1 MGRFSDSTNKND
13 SLVNINAG
21 GKAQH
26 TYDAIVIGS
35 GISGGWAAKELC
47 EKGLKTLVLERGR
60 NVEHIKDY
68 VTANTPTWGFPH
80 RDQLSKKFVDENPQ
94 LCRAGVATESIQHF
108 FVKDKEHPYVEDKP
122 FTWVRGYQVGGKSLL
137 WARWT
142 QRWSDLDY
150 EANAKEGIE
159 IDWPIRYK
167 DIAPWYSYVEKF
179 AGISGNRDGLSQVPD
194 GEYMPPM
201 EMSCIEKH
209 FKQSIESNYPG
220 RNLII
225 SRTANVTKEING
237 RGPCQYRNL
246 CSRGC
251 PFGAA
256 FSSNSATLPAAAAT
270 GNLTVRPFS
279 VVHSIIYDE
288 SKSLPDG
295 SQGKATGVHVID
307 TNTKEATEFFAKI
320 IFVNACTLNSALILL
335 NSTSSRFPNGLGNDS
350 GVLGHYLMDHNYRGR
365 LFGKHYDFPDQY
377 FYGRRP
383 TGVYLPRFRNFA
395 NDKQKDFLRGY
406 AYACGGSRDA
416 AYKTGNDVT
425 IGKDLKEELA
435 EPGPWTMW
443 MVGMGECLPY
453 YENKVMLSKDKKDD
467 WGMPV
472 LHISAEFRTN
482 EDTMTKDLIAQGA
495 EMLEKAGFTD
505 VVQFD
510 NHAPLG
516 HGIHEMGT
524 ARMGRD
530 PKRSILNGFNQM
542 HVVKNVFVSDGSCM
556 TSGGCQNP
564 SVTYMALTA
573 RAADY
578 AVNELKKQNI

>member
-1 MGRFSDSTNKND
+1 MGRFSDSTYNND
-13 SLVNINAG
+13 SLANVNAN

-47 EKGLKTLVLERGR
+47 QKGLKTLVLERGR

-68 VTANTPTWGFPH
+68 VTANTPSWGFPH
-80 RDQLSKKFVDENPQ
+80 RDTLSRKFIEENPQ
-94 LCRAGVATESIQHF
+94 LCRAGVVTESTQHF
-108 FVKDKEHPYVEDKP
+108 FVKDKEHPYIEDKP

-179 AGISGNRDGLSQVPD
+179 VGISGNRDGLAQVPD

-201 EMSCIEKH
+201 EMNCIEKH
-209 FKQSIESNYPG
+209 LKQSIESNYPG

-246 CSRGC
+246 CARGC
-251 PFGAA
+251 PFGAS
-256 FSSNSATLPAAAAT
+256 FSTNSATLPAAAAT

-279 VVHSIIYDE
+279 VVHSVIYDE
-288 SKSLPDG
+288 QK
-295 SQGKATGVHVID
+295 GKATGVRVID
-307 TNTKEATEFFAKI
+307 TKTKAATEYFAKI

-350 GVLGHYLMDHNYRGR
+350 GALGRYLMDHNYRGR
-365 LFGKHYDFPDQY
+365 LSAKHDGFQDQY
-377 FYGRRP
+377 YYGRRP
-383 TGVYLPRFRNFA
+383 TGVYLPRFRNFG

-406 AYACGGSRDA
+406 AYACGGSRDQGSTA
-416 AYKTGNDVT
+416 SSNATMGN
-425 IGKDLKEELA
+425 DLKEKMS
-435 EPGPWTMW
+435 EPGAWNMW

-453 YENKVMLSKDKKDD
+453 HENKIVLSKDEEDA

-472 LHISAEFRTN
+472 LHTSAEFKTN
-482 EDTMTKDLIAQGA
+482 ENNMTKDILTQGA
-495 EMLEKAGFTD
+495 EMLEKAGFSD
-505 VVQFD
+505 IEHFD
-510 NHAPLG
+510 NNAPLG

-530 PKRSILNGFNQM
+530 PKTSILNGFNQM
-542 HVVKNVFVSDGSCM
+542 HAVKNVFVSDGSCM

-578 AVNELKKQNI
+578 AVNELKKRNI